1 MVTAKKWGIKILTIL
16 TLALATFFVAPTT
29 FAEDES
35 MMGDVLHS
43 VTMTYDQDIVDIYN
57 NPYVISIDDQKD
69 ITLDFDVDEGFYGI
83 KNILLRN
90 ITEDGTTKNICETGD
105 RQCTFN
111 ATGLTAGSGLEIVLY
126 DWDDTVVRQTM
137 LGLIIKQNAT
147 KEDFEKPVTLGPL
160 KDIKID
166 MGTLTTGM
174 NFSFS
179 PIPIPIKYEHYPD
192 GRSVLGIGVNS
203 TDAEFWADAEK
214 DNFKDRISKS
224 NLYQKWKDT
233 KKHQVDK
240 GGMGLTW
247 TFAGYA
253 TSYDNHPEKMTGTI
267 QMYVGTGYKVTG
279 QYAIFTYSLTATIGA
294 DGEFTFLIFPKSEQY
309 FNGTLDLGLS
319 AGLEL
324 YGGIGSGWLASVGIY
339 GAANIGIKAH
349 VLPLFD
355 FYSLNVSGE
364 IGLRAKVLGRT
375 VATFTFVK
383 GSHDFLNNMT
393 ETDDA
398 ITYTTDLDLQE
409 TIKEKQKELIAS
421 DYGSKPAGTIKM
433 PEGET
438 TWNLDNLDK
447 PTKKAKSSSLEPTG
461 FGGGPTT
468 PTLSNTSDAQTTNNY
483 DYAHQIA
490 ENVYPHSGTQL
501 IKHPTN
507 ELNAV
512 AVFANKNGELNY
524 SIYDGS
530 AKQMSEPRP
539 VTEDPGQDF
548 DAKFTKGFYP
558 DQSYL
563 VWRRLTNDGSNGVT
577 LTDVAKSGEIMIAKF
592 DPDTNTFEGQE
603 QVTSDSYY
611 IYGGV
616 GVTTGRNED
625 DREPYIF
632 AYTNDDAD
640 PEGLVDGERKIML
653 FRKNGD
659 GWDGN
664 VIKSNIWGTI
674 ASFDVGVYD
683 GKPSA
688 AYTLWNDFADVV
700 ITYVVDAEGNLLAT
714 FANASGA
721 QFTTKNGEPILT
733 FMEDGKL
740 YSSTGGNAKEL
751 EYGDDNNS
759 LPHAPFKIIGD
770 LNETFMVSYLSNI
783 DSRQNLVGYVKANG
797 VRSYDPVVV
806 TNVDE
811 NSNVTY
817 YAGLFIG
824 NSSIPGSTAVPFI
837 IYTVQNY
844 EYVDPDWEE
853 GQADMYAMS
862 GAATN
867 HISIIAADITN
878 ARNLGVDTNV
888 AKVDVLL
895 KNSGLFQV
903 DKFSLY
909 LKNKDES
916 SDQYVK
922 LADYD
927 IPTLSPGDIYPLE
940 LELPEADYNNPQFFV
955 LGATSRDNDY
965 ADIGV
970 QSEHPIDAGEGQVQ
984 ITDVK
989 YDFHSR
995 GNHDAYTVTAK
1006 SLGPGHKN
1014 GKLVYYNTVDK
1025 TVYKEVPFTDLAPGE
1040 EITDTIE
1047 NPDDMLS
1054 INHEYLAV
1062 RIASADEASNGDNW
1076 PSDKFRNLE
1085 LLPAWFKDYINRV
1098 GRGNPAG
1105 SGIVVPDTG
1114 AFTKTAIVATA
1125 SGGVMLVT
1133 FTISMATLRLLR
1145 KRREQ

>member
-1 MVTAKKWGIKILTIL
+1 MSVVKRWKITIM
-16 TLALATFFVAPTT
+16 TIFALSLVALFVAPST
-29 FAEDES
+29 FAIDES
-35 MMGDVLHS
+35 ANGDVLHA
-43 VTMTYDQDIVDIYN
+43 VTMTYDQDVVDIYN

-69 ITLDFDVDEGFYGI
+69 ITLDFDVDHSV
-83 KNILLRN
+83 KTILLRD
-90 ITEDGTTKNICETGD
+90 ITEDGEAKNICQTGTK
-105 RQCTFN
+105 QCSFN
-111 ATGLTAGSGLEIVLY
+111 VTKLIAKSGLEIILY
-126 DWDDTVVRQTM
+126 DWDDAVVRQTM

-147 KEDFEKPVTLGPL
+147 KEDFEIPVTLGPL

-224 NLYQKWKDT
+224 NMYQKWKDT
-233 KKHQVDK
+233 QKHQVDK
-240 GGMGLTW
+240 GGMGLSW

-447 PTKKAKSSSLEPTG
+447 LTKKAKSSSLEPTG

-490 ENVYPHSGTQL
+490 ENVYPYSGTQI

-512 AVFANKNGELNY
+512 TVFANNNGKLNY

-563 VWRRLTNDGSNGVT
+563 VSRRLTNDGSNGAT

-592 DPDTNTFEGQE
+592 DPDTNSFKGQE
-603 QVTSDSYY
+603 YVSSDSYY

-688 AYTLWNDFADVV
+688 AYTVWNDFADVI
-700 ITYVVDAEGNLLAT
+700 ITYVIDAEGNIV
-714 FANASGA
+714 ANFTNAWGA
-721 QFTTKNGEPILT
+721 QFTNKNGEPVLT
-733 FMEDGKL
+733 FIEDGKL
-740 YSSTGGNAKEL
+740 YSSTKADEKTL
-751 EYGDDNNS
+751 EFGDDNHT
-759 LPHAPFKIIGD
+759 LPYAPFKIIGD
-770 LNETFMVSYLSNI
+770 LNETFMVSYLSNV

-797 VRSYDPVVV
+797 ECNYDPVLV

-817 YAGLFIG
+817 YAGLFVG
-824 NSSIPGSTAVPFI
+824 NNAISGSTAVPFI
-837 IYTVQNY
+837 IYTAQNY
-844 EYVDPDWEE
+844 EYVDPDWVE

-867 HISIIAADITN
+867 HISILAADVTN
-878 ARNLGVDTNV
+878 LRNLGVDTNV

-895 KNSGLFQV
+895 KNTGLFHV

-909 LKNKDES
+909 LKKKGES
-916 SDQYVK
+916 SDQYVE
-922 LADYD
+922 LADYE
-927 IPTLSPGDIYPLE
+927 IPTLAPGDIYSLE
-940 LELPEADYNNPQFFV
+940 LELPEADYNNPQYYV
-955 LGATSRDNDY
+955 LGATSRNGDY

-970 QSEHPIDAGEGQVQ
+970 QSEYPIDAGEGQVQ
-984 ITDVK
+984 ITNLK
-989 YDFHSR
+989 YDFHNR

-1014 GKLVYYNTVDK
+1014 GKLVYYNTVNK

-1040 EITDTIE
+1040 EIVDTIE
-1047 NPDDMLS
+1047 NSDEMLS
-1054 INHEYLAV
+1054 ANHEYLAV
-1062 RIASADEASNGDNW
+1062 RIASADEVSNGDNW
-1076 PSDKFRNLE
+1076 PSDKFRNME
-1085 LLPAWFKDYINRV
+1085 LLPAWFKGHINQV
-1098 GRGNPAG
+1098 GGHNAEG
-1105 SGIVVPDTG
+1105 IDIVVPDTG
-1114 AFTKTAIVATA
+1114 GFTKVVATVGLSSVTIVV
-1125 SGGVMLVT
+1125 SGVLIG
-1133 FTISMATLRLLR
+1133 ALRIVG
-1145 KRREQ
+1145 KRRK